1 MNKTKTSVVTAALL
15 GVVCV
20 GCDYNPPP
28 EPTLQQPEGG
38 SFAAGDS
45 VIVVFSEAISKESL
59 AIRIWPAERDGE
71 QNIKPDTQPK
81 VDTCRLADT
90 SCQGLTMELATDETS
105 VTLKLDPEGVG
116 KAGSPLILEVL
127 AGLKDKSGRKTGVSR
142 YFDFQFVPVPEPAVV
157 EVPFEDGVYVVLGEI
172 KQPIPAVLTL
182 ISEIVALPD
191 GRIALAGAEGDETG
205 GAPKNTDDPRFLIVD
220 STDLGFTVYATGIL
234 YEDSDTRFLKT
245 DPFDIH
251 ILQGGIVIDLFGVR
265 LNATVVKHP
274 DTGSDR
280 LEGTLSFEKVSVV
293 LGTVVADYPAGATAF
308 AANKVPQEFL
318 MDGVPSVCGD
328 LCGAVPDQCA
338 PPADFPPDGF
348 CDDADASQ

>member
-1 MNKTKTSVVTAALL
+1 MKRTSKALL
-15 GVVCV
+15 LAMVVV
-20 GCDYNPPP
+20 MGGMGCDYDPPP
-28 EPTLQQPEGG
+28 EPLLQQPEGG
-38 SFAAGDS
+38 SFEAGDP
-45 VIVVFSEAISKESL
+45 VIVSFSETIAKESL

-71 QNIKPDTQPK
+71 QNITPETKPK
-81 VDTCRLADT
+81 VDTCRLADA
-90 SCQGLTMELATDETS
+90 SCQGLTMELAKDERS
-105 VTLKLDPEGVG
+105 VTLQLDPEGVG
-116 KAGSPLILEVL
+116 KAGSPLILEIL
-127 AGLKDKSGRKTGVSR
+127 AGLKDKAGRKTGVSR
-142 YFDFQFVPVPEPAVV
+142 YFDFQFVPAPEPAAV

-191 GRIALAGAEGDETG
+191 GRVALAGAEGDETG
-205 GAPKNTDDPRFLIVD
+205 GAPKNTDDPRFLVVD
-220 STDLGFTVYATGIL
+220 SSELGFTVYATGIL
-234 YEDSDTRFLKT
+234 YEDQGTRFLKT

-265 LNATVVKHP
+265 LNSTVVKHP

-308 AANKVPQEFL
+308 AANKVPAEFL
-318 MDGVPSVCGD
+318 MEGVPSVCGD

-338 PPADFPPDGF
+338 PPDDFPPAGF
-348 CDDADASQ
+348 CDTESL